1 LVAVASGTR
10 EIGKAVA
17 RTSST
22 HRLAPIQTV
31 NPLSRVPLR
40 GRSFGP
46 PVPVTVRLLCGPRL
60 QRRSRGAVKI
70 WSFIMFM
77 AINTT
82 TQFIALSRGEQA
94 AIWASFFD
102 ALDAGDAGHHP
113 LYEVLA
119 PLYQAGEYITDA
131 DLDEDM
137 AADAIEASFDTTSA
151 NLGALLDLEPAF

>member
-1 LVAVASGTR
+1 
-10 EIGKAVA
+10 
-17 RTSST
+17 
-22 HRLAPIQTV
+22 
-31 NPLSRVPLR
+31 
-40 GRSFGP
+40 
-46 PVPVTVRLLCGPRL
+46 
-60 QRRSRGAVKI
+60 
-70 WSFIMFM
+70 MFM

-119 PLYQAGEYITDA
+119 PLYAAGEYITDA

-137 AADAIEASFDTTSA
+137 ATDVVEASFDNTATNIEA
-151 NLGALLDLEPAF
+151 FLDLEPAF